1 MVALY
6 KKIYKDIKEKIENNI
21 LRPGDSIASES
32 QLQIKYKCSRDTVRK
47 ATAMLEQSNF
57 IEKSRGKQ
65 AIVKTRTTYT
75 FPTSKIESFKEL
87 NKKNN
92 LGATTHVI
100 LIEETEETIDK
111 LKRTF
116 EKNIK
121 VVRVRSI
128 EGEKVVLD
136 IDYFD
141 ADKVSGLTKE
151 VCENS
156 IYEHIETKLG
166 IEIGYSQK
174 IVTVKKPTSEEMKLL
189 DIKEEDLLVNV
200 ESYTFTTDNVHFQ
213 TTISKHRYDKFS
225 FEAYATRQ
233 K

>member
-1 MVALY
+1 M
-6 KKIYKDIKEKIENNI
+6 
-21 LRPGDSIASES
+21 
-32 QLQIKYKCSRDTVRK
+32 
-47 ATAMLEQSNF
+47 
-57 IEKSRGKQ
+57 
-65 AIVKTRTTYT
+65 
-75 FPTSKIESFKEL
+75 L